1 MAEAGG
7 RPKRSR
13 KAPIA
18 FEATPLRRSRAAP
31 PKHNAAA
38 WNANGQK
45 QLSGQQNSERQHEFA
60 RHAAV
65 AASAAPPAPAPPY
78 KQKRPRGRGSGK
90 RKRPHKISAAA
101 AALEIPEDQQGG
113 LLRAGKGLT
122 IGPAA
127 GSKRKG
133 EVAAAVLHLA
143 TGAAAAASSD
153 PVVESQLLLTTGLRL
168 VRQHSDA
175 PSSELDQLDH
185 RAIVVG
191 LLSVEDRLFTH
202 FQVHLVALCAC
213 VTFKTRRRRYDRRI
227 SLPAFCRS
235 KLS

>member
-133 EVAAAVLHLA
+133 EVAAAVLKLA
-143 TGAAAAASSD
+143 TLRPPRPATRWCRAS
-153 PVVESQLLLTTGLRL
+153 
-168 VRQHSDA
+168 
-175 PSSELDQLDH
+175 
-185 RAIVVG
+185 
-191 LLSVEDRLFTH
+191 
-202 FQVHLVALCAC
+202 CC
-213 VTFKTRRRRYDRRI
+213 
-227 SLPAFCRS
+227 
-235 KLS
+235 